1 MTDRQAI
8 FRRGANMV
16 GREWD
21 QNSGEGTVPVRKK
34 SRRWRDKFREAFRGV
49 KLGVR
54 GHSSFF
60 VHFFFA
66 ALALAAALVLECSLI
81 EWCLVIGCI
90 GLVITAELFNSTI
103 ETLFH
108 GLDAETKGRIH
119 GCLDIAAGA
128 VLFASFTAAVVG
140 ILIFGG
146 HILAI
151 FKG

>member
-1 MTDRQAI
+1 MR
-8 FRRGANMV
+8 
-16 GREWD
+16 
-21 QNSGEGTVPVRKK
+21 RKK
-34 SRRWRDKFREAFRGV
+34 ARRWRDKFREAFRGV

-66 ALALAAALVLECSLI
+66 ALALTAALVLQCDLV
-81 EWCLVIGCI
+81 EWCLVTGCI

-108 GLDAETKGRIH
+108 GLDADTKDRIQ

-128 VLFASFTAAVVG
+128 VLVAGLTAAIIG
-140 ILIFGG
+140 LLIFGR
-146 HILAI
+146 HILAMMHVTEL
-151 FKG
+151 